1 MSTKK
6 KESGSAREKRGTSPS
21 PLGTTLR
28 RTSPNSTKPVSASRS
43 LDSSPSGKSIPNY
56 LKPTLSSSGDATKIQ
71 GRKPVSNTDSA
82 IKPNLARRRSFD
94 KPPSPTRTLKTRGV
108 SPTPTFRSSSFSGKT
123 TTTSPKGDRSSKG
136 TRDSAGKQHSLY
148 ARPVGTAKKTSTL
161 GKKGETKTISR
172 KEPKLN
178 KNTIKDVDQEKEH
191 EDSPLAEAG
200 QEEVDEDT
208 ITKQLEAEIQKVDSP
223 TFLEE
228 DDAEIAKAE
237 SPTTLEESDASS
249 TLKAES
255 PTNIQQGDAN
265 EGDNVSDHDEEMENE
280 SCIEEQEMQEDS
292 ANEMDDTKPDESA
305 KEEAEDKERD
315 GEEEEAASEVDAGEV
330 QEDEDAAPKL
340 AHGKKDLA
348 LSNNVIEE
356 TASKLQK
363 QSSRVRAL
371 AGAFETVISLQEPK

>member
-1 MSTKK
+1 MSTRK
-6 KESGSAREKRGTSPS
+6 KEGGSVREKRGTSPS

-28 RTSPNSTKPVSASRS
+28 KKSPNSTKTVSRS

-108 SPTPTFRSSSFSGKT
+108 SPTPTFRSSSFSSKT
-123 TTTSPKGDRSSKG
+123 TTTSPKGDRTSRG

-148 ARPVGTAKKTSTL
+148 ARPVGTAKKSSTL
-161 GKKGETKTISR
+161 GKKGETKTTSSR

-178 KNTIKDVDQEKEH
+178 NHTIKDVDQEKEH
-191 EDSPLAEAG
+191 EDSPQAG

-237 SPTTLEESDASS
+237 SPTTLEESDAST

-255 PTNIQQGDAN
+255 PTNIEQGDAN
-265 EGDNVSDHDEEMENE
+265 EGDIVSDHDEEMENE
-280 SCIEEQEMQEDS
+280 SCIEEQEMQEDN
-292 ANEMDDTKPDESA
+292 ANEMDDTNPDESA

-315 GEEEEAASEVDAGEV
+315 DEEEEAVSEVDAGEV
-330 QEDEDAAPKL
+330 QEGEDAAPKL

-356 TASKLQK
+356 TANKLQK